1 MAGEETAGEE
11 TAGLMAGE
19 ETAGEANLAMEVKE
33 SEKSQLVHPQR
44 QPQTQELNLIPVK
57 QPKHQQ
63 LVTSYNDQWLTSF

>member
-1 MAGEETAGEE
+1 
-11 TAGLMAGE
+11 
-19 ETAGEANLAMEVKE
+19 
-33 SEKSQLVHPQR
+33 LVHPQR